1 MMKKTKL
8 VSTIP
13 LEFNAGWA
21 TFLFILKKNL
31 KDDDGAKCYGITDF
45 NKFTI
50 TLEEG
55 MSEKE
60 AHHTIIHECSHV
72 LMETLGLG
80 GPDEGQPDVV
90 GTTNESL
97 TEATCRAFLM
107 FRNLN
112 PILWHLL
119 FEAHYE

>member
-8 VSTIP
+8 LSKIP

-21 TFLFILKKNL
+21 TFLFVLKKNL

-55 MSEKE
+55 MSEKQ
-60 AHHTIIHECSHV
+60 ALHTIIHECSHV

-80 GPDEGQPDVV
+80 GPEEGMNDNIE
-90 GTTNESL
+90 TTNEIV
-97 TEATCRAFLM
+97 TETTCRSFLM
-107 FRNLN
+107 FKNLN
-112 PILWHLL
+112 PELWDIL
-119 FEAHYE
+119 FVC